1 VEEQV
6 STDEIS
12 FDVDAMHT
20 DVVAYQRRTLESVA
34 CAGEPSALIP
44 YRVVGWGS
52 RGQAFGASELGIL
65 LGVSPYE
72 DRDSLIRRKATG
84 ERIPSKPAMKLGSCL
99 ESGILRFYAEMTGRE
114 VKAWPAQQ
122 SVACDAFPHLVVT
135 PDATEEVDGPLLE
148 IKHSAGGKGWGV
160 GGVISDHEGWTRH
173 DGTAAPLHYQVQVQG
188 QMAVTG
194 HAHCR
199 IVGLIRGR
207 LRIYEVPRH
216 EGVIARIRS
225 ECVSG
230 WGEVLRLRQELARE
244 KEGGL

>member
-1 VEEQV
+1 M

-20 DVVAYQRRTLESVA
+20 DVIAYQRRTLESVA
-34 CAGEPSALIP
+34 STANARPIIP
-44 YRVVGWGS
+44 WHEVGWGA
-52 RGQAFGASELGIL
+52 RGDAFGASELGAL
-65 LGVSPYE
+65 LDVSPYE
-72 DRDSLIRRKATG
+72 GRASLINRKATN
-84 ERIPSKPAMKLGSCL
+84 ERTPSKPAMVLGICL
-99 ESGILRFYAEMTGRE
+99 EDGILRFYSAMTGRK
-114 VKAWPAQQ
+114 VTPW
-122 SVACDAFPHLVVT
+122 VARRTIASIAFPHLVVT
-135 PDATEEVDGPLLE
+135 PDAVDDDADVLLE
-148 IKHSAGGKGWGV
+148 IKHSAGGRGWGV
-160 GGVISDHEGWTRH
+160 GAVIDDCDGYTTHEGQ
-173 DGTAAPLHYQVQVQG
+173 AAPLHYQVQVQG

-225 ECVSG
+225 ECVNG

-244 KEGGL
+244 KEGGR